1 MQQTALDFTAARAR
15 RDVGMQRAVDHADRV
30 TDGWREIAISHVDD
44 YARKRDTFLAEDV
57 IAASAGKVPEP
68 PTRKAWGAVI
78 QRAAREGII
87 EKIGFAPAKT
97 SNCSPKVLWRSR
109 IGVAHGA

>member
-1 MQQTALDFTAARAR
+1 MEQTALDFTAARAR

-30 TDGWREIAISHVDD
+30 TDGWREIARAHVEEF
-44 YARKRDTFLAEDV
+44 ARKHSTFLAEDV
-57 IAASAGKVPEP
+57 IAAARDVPEP

-109 IGVAHGA
+109 IGGAHGP

>member
-44 YARKRDTFLAEDV
+44 YARKHAVFLAEDV
-57 IAASAGKVPEP
+57 IADADGKVPEP
-68 PTRKAWGAVI
+68 PSRKAWGAVM
-78 QRAAREGII
+78 QRAAREGTI
-87 EKIGFAPAKT
+87 EKAGYAPART

-109 IGVAHGA
+109 IGVAHGP